1 MVLGGGRGW
10 ERLFTFLLL
19 SVAGLGQWKMIPEGS
34 HICRPPPQK
43 KSETPQEVR
52 RLWRALRKEPRKG
65 LGNEVKARPG
75 PSKGKPI
82 LIGVRL

>member
-34 HICRPPPQK
+34 HICRPPPKKNQK
-43 KSETPQEVR
+43 
-52 RLWRALRKEPRKG
+52 LLRK
-65 LGNEVKARPG
+65 
-75 PSKGKPI
+75 
-82 LIGVRL
+82 